1 MWKAILVIAVFLA
14 EGDARGCVPYTVD
27 NQVLACVCNA
37 TYCDSAANYDP
48 QALQDGVS
56 YWYVTNKQ
64 GLRMT
69 MSETKYGNC
78 KSSPGDVKITV
89 DTTKKYQK
97 ILGFGGAFTDSTG
110 INLAKL
116 SPATQEQ
123 LLRSYYDPKEGSRYN
138 LGRIPIG
145 GTDFSVRP
153 YTYDDFKDD
162 VTLKHFALQNEDHQ
176 FKIPY
181 AKKALE
187 LNPDTKF
194 FSAAWSAPGWMKTN
208 GQFWGFGYL
217 KKKYYQ
223 VYANYLVKFLEGY
236 RKNGIEIWAITTGN
250 EPTIYFE
257 IHTRVISMGW
267 TPTDM
272 AHWIGSFMGPTLA
285 KSGHNDTLIL
295 ALDDDK
301 FLLPRYVIPTYTNK
315 KSNKYTAGTAVH
327 AYFENYAPASVLT
340 ETHDAFPNKFILMTE
355 DSIGPSAWGTKGQV
369 TKSWNYGESYM
380 LSIMEYLNNWAVGWV
395 DWNLVLDESGGPTWI
410 NNTLNC
416 PIIVNPSTDEFYKLP
431 MYYAI
436 QHFSRFVERGSVRV
450 SVTNDAAVKTAAF
463 LTPAN
468 DVVVVLYNN
477 ATITQ
482 QITLQDSQ
490 KAALCLEL
498 SPNSMNTVIYK
509 N

>member
-14 EGDARGCVPYTVD
+14 EGDARDCVPYTID

-48 QALQDGVS
+48 QALKDGVS

-64 GLRMT
+64 GLRMA

-78 KSSPGDVKITV
+78 KSSPGDVTINV
-89 DTTKKYQK
+89 DTTKTYQK
-97 ILGFGGAFTDSTG
+97 ILGFGGAFTDAVG
-110 INLAKL
+110 INLHKL

-145 GTDFSVRP
+145 GTDFSTRP
-153 YTYDDFKDD
+153 YTLDDFKDD
-162 VTLKHFALQNEDHQ
+162 VTLKHFALQKDDYMY
-176 FKIPY
+176 KIPY
-181 AKKALE
+181 VKKVLE

-194 FSAAWSAPGWMKTN
+194 LSATWSAPGWMKTN
-208 GQFWGFGYL
+208 GHLVGFGYL

-223 VYANYLVKFLEGY
+223 VFANYIVKFLEEY
-236 RKNGIEIWAITTGN
+236 KKNGIDIWAVSTGN
-250 EPTIYFE
+250 EPTVYFE
-257 IHTRVISMGW
+257 LHKNFLTMGW
-267 TPTDM
+267 TPKDM
-272 AHWIGSFMGPTLA
+272 AHWIGSFLGPTLA
-285 KSGHNDTLIL
+285 KSGQNDTLIL
-295 ALDDDK
+295 AFDDQK
-301 FLLPRYVIPTYTNK
+301 FLLPGYVVPTYTDK

-327 AYFENYAPASVLT
+327 AYFGNKAPASVLT
-340 ETHDAFPNKFILMTE
+340 ATHNAFPDKFLLMAE
-355 DSIGPSAWGTKGQV
+355 YSIGPSTWGEKDQV
-369 TKSWNYGESYM
+369 TKSWNYGETYI
-380 LSIMEYLNNWAVGWV
+380 LSIMEYLNHWAIGWV
-395 DWNLVLDESGGPTWI
+395 DWSLALDDSGGPTWFHY
-410 NNTLNC
+410 TLNC

-431 MYYAI
+431 MFYAI
-436 QHFSRFVERGSVRV
+436 EHFSRFVERGSVRV
-450 SVTNDAAVKTAAF
+450 SVTNDTAVNASAF

-477 ATITQ
+477 ATSTQ

-490 KAALCLEL
+490 KKPLCLEL
-498 SPNSMNTVIYK
+498 SPKSMNTVIYK